1 MIDVEDCVRLARV
14 RHPVPDTIAAAA
26 VEAGKAALAESPD
39 DAGAFLDAVVAEFRK
54 HYGLGKVKP
63 K

>member
-14 RHPVPDTIAAAA
+14 RHPVPDDIAAAA
-26 VEAGKAALAESPD
+26 VEAGKAALAENPD
-39 DAGAFLDAVVAEFRK
+39 DAAAFLDAVVAEFRK

>member
-1 MIDVEDCVRLARV
+1 MIDVEECVRLACA
-14 RHPVPDTIAAAA
+14 RHPVPDHIAEAA
-26 VEAGKAALAESPD
+26 VKAGKEALAANPD
-39 DAGAFLDAVVAEFRK
+39 NAAEFVDALVAQFRK